1 MSILKFLLAVHF
13 LNYVLGLYSNTG
25 LQSITII
32 SIKKTLLDLKYGGS
46 SDVILPSFRLE
57 KALRITA

>member
-1 MSILKFLLAVHF
+1 MNILKFLLAVHF

-32 SIKKTLLDLKYGGS
+32 SIKKTLDLKYGGS